1 MTVTTELGAE
11 LAQAVA
17 TKDAARLRALLADD
31 VDFRGLTPRRV
42 WDAADADEVVDVFFG
57 HWFEDTDVI
66 EEVDRVETDA
76 FADRERVGYRLRVRS
91 DGVANL
97 VEQQAYLSAAEDGRI
112 GWLRVVCSG
121 FRPV

>member
-11 LAQAVA
+11 LARAVA
-17 TKDAARLRALLADD
+17 DKDAARLRALLADD

-42 WDAADADEVVDVFFG
+42 WDASGADEVVDVFFG

-66 EEVDRVETDA
+66 EEVVQVETDG
-76 FADRERVGYRLRVRS
+76 FADRQRVGYRLRLRS
-91 DGVANL
+91 DG
-97 VEQQAYLSAAEDGRI
+97 VEQQAYLAPDDDGRI
-112 GWLRVVCSG
+112 AWLRVVCSG

>member
-11 LAQAVA
+11 LARAVA
-17 TKDAARLRALLADD
+17 AKDAARLRALLADD
-31 VDFRGLTPRRV
+31 VDFRGLTPGRA
-42 WDAADADEVVDVFFG
+42 WDAAGADEVVDVFFG

-91 DGVANL
+91 DGVAHL
-97 VEQQAYLSAAEDGRI
+97 VEQQAYLSPAEDGRI
-112 GWLRVVCSG
+112 GWLRIVCSG